1 MKLINNKMM
10 IVANILFFFFIIAAL
25 GFIIWRFGDAFGLTE
40 DKGKFFA
47 WLGSIM
53 LFILLRTSWHFS
65 RIYKIRRDLYQSE
78 KQGLNPEKEIRPESD
93 KKIPLY
99 SELSSHLRSRY
110 GMLWRRKVRLLLIIG
125 EPVRVEVIAPGLT
138 EQGWQEGNYTVLI
151 YGGRPVAELDV
162 ELLASLRKLRRC
174 RPLDGIIWS
183 LTASQS
189 RQGVLLDKGLR
200 VLANSRKQLG
210 FQAPLYLW
218 QVYNDGGWQSERTK
232 QAVGYLL
239 PERCTPEQLTAIMEA
254 QLLPLTELSMS
265 QLLADNHHDFLLRIA
280 HQLAESGIAH
290 WQSVLK
296 PLLAGGAFSSLRL
309 RGLMF
314 SPPLTAVPEAAPHAW
329 LPSPVWAGVTGDNAR
344 GRTVGFP
351 WLRAALITGICMLA
365 IWGGGMTT
373 SFFASRALVQ
383 ETGIQTARALDTRLP
398 LAEQLVALHTLQ
410 GELERLQYRIREGAP
425 WYQRFGLERNQQLL
439 AAAFPG
445 YAQAANRLVRDVA
458 VDHLQQQLNA
468 FVALPPN
475 SPQRTATGEQ
485 RYKQLKALLMTSRPE
500 KADAAFFSTTLM
512 ADGLRYENI
521 PEGVRQ
527 SVLPSLLTFWMA
539 NLPEHPQWKTV
550 PPPEL
555 TGAVR
560 KILLRQIG
568 VRNAENTLYQNV
580 LQQVSRNYA
589 DMTLADM
596 TGDTLTKSL
605 FSTEQTVPGMFTRQ
619 AWEGQVREAIEQVVT
634 ARREEIDWVLS
645 DRQQD
650 TSADISPDTLRNR
663 LTSRYFTDFAG
674 SWLAFLNSIRWKKED
689 SLSGILD
696 QLTLMADARQSP
708 LIALT
713 DTLAWQAAA
722 GRENRG
728 LSDSLAKSAQELFN
742 GKEKTPQQSR
752 EGDVPAGPLDK
763 TFAPLLRLLGD
774 KAGGGDSQLSLQ
786 TYLTRVTRVR
796 LKLQQ
801 VTNAPDPQEMTQQ
814 LAQTVLQ
821 GKTVD
826 LTDTR
831 DYGRLI
837 AASLG
842 EEWSG
847 FGQALFVRPVEQSW
861 RQVLTPAADSLNRQW
876 QRAIVS
882 HWNQDFAGRYPFK
895 ASQNDASLP
904 LLAQYLRDDGRIN
917 QFIAANLSGVLKREG
932 RYWVADAMNTQG
944 LTVNPDFI
952 RALNR
957 LRDVADTAFAS
968 GDAGIHFELRAK
980 PARDVMK
987 THLVIDGQ
995 ELEYFNQKE
1004 RWQRFNWPD
1013 EQWQPGASLS
1023 WTSTQAMERIL
1034 ADYRGSWSLIRLLE
1048 QAQVTPVDSSTFKVV
1063 WKAQDGLPLNYLLR
1077 VEQGKGPMALL
1088 ELKNFRLPGQVFLT
1102 GRSMKDAEEYGED
1115 ADE

>member
-1 MKLINNKMM
+1 MPVRLNTIPDAESYPAPPARIKWLSALLLMLSVG
-10 IVANILFFFFIIAAL
+10 VAITSLFASDELAKNGPHFWGLACGVPAFIWSLVASVRWLFFITQYIRADAWNKRREEVILQETRRGRRALQILSFSVQTALNGDSVAETTTAFLARQQVLNTYADLRGEDTVRRSVIPVLTNKPVTGRLSEIIS
-25 GFIIWRFGDAFGLTE
+25 R
-40 DKGKFFA
+40 
-47 WLGSIM
+47 
-53 LFILLRTSWHFS
+53 LFIDIRPQLFLLPPDFHINVLLEIDAPLSGASVRTIWQDEWQKAGLPEARLFS
-65 RIYKIRRDLYQSE
+65 APEPGLAAVDDWLDNFIQE
-78 KQGLNPEKEIRPESD
+78 KAVLLVISVRLEPKNPERTAESATALLLANRLTQTALTPQALLHRPECITDAEMMTSGIAQALD
-93 KKIPLY
+93 WMPVQPDAI
-99 SELSSHLRSRY
+99 S
-110 GMLWRRKVRLLLIIG
+110 GMW
-125 EPVRVEVIAPGLT
+125 T
-138 EQGWQEGNYTVLI
+138 
-151 YGGRPVAELDV
+151 AELD
-162 ELLASLRKLRRC
+162 
-174 RPLDGIIWS
+174 
-183 LTASQS
+183 
-189 RQGVLLDKGLR
+189 
-200 VLANSRKQLG
+200 
-210 FQAPLYLW
+210 
-218 QVYNDGGWQSERTK
+218 
-232 QAVGYLL
+232 
-239 PERCTPEQLTAIMEA
+239 
-254 QLLPLTELSMS
+254 
-265 QLLADNHHDFLLRIA
+265 
-280 HQLAESGIAH
+280 
-290 WQSVLK
+290 
-296 PLLAGGAFSSLRL
+296 
-309 RGLMF
+309 
-314 SPPLTAVPEAAPHAW
+314 
-329 LPSPVWAGVTGDNAR
+329 
-344 GRTVGFP
+344 
-351 WLRAALITGICMLA
+351 
-365 IWGGGMTT
+365 
-373 SFFASRALVQ
+373 
-383 ETGIQTARALDTRLP
+383 
-398 LAEQLVALHTLQ
+398 
-410 GELERLQYRIREGAP
+410 RE
-425 WYQRFGLERNQQLL
+425 
-439 AAAFPG
+439 
-445 YAQAANRLVRDVA
+445 
-458 VDHLQQQLNA
+458 
-468 FVALPPN
+468 
-475 SPQRTATGEQ
+475 QRTALLFLNQSFTQE
-485 RYKQLKALLMTSRPE
+485 ALMYEL
-500 KADAAFFSTTLM
+500 DAFLGRSGPAAPWL
-512 ADGLRYENI
+512 
-521 PEGVRQ
+521 
-527 SVLPSLLTFWMA
+527 SVA
-539 NLPEHPQWKTV
+539 
-550 PPPEL
+550 
-555 TGAVR
+555 A
-560 KILLRQIG
+560 
-568 VRNAENTLYQNV
+568 A
-580 LQQVSRNYA
+580 A
-589 DMTLADM
+589 LADM
-596 TGDTLTKSL
+596 TGDTLTESL

-722 GRENRG
+722 VRENRG

-752 EGDVPAGPLDK
+752 EVDVPVGPLDK

-774 KAGGGDSQLSLQ
+774 KAGGGGGDTQLSLQ

-821 GKTVD
+821 GKIVD

-1077 VEQGKGPMALL
+1077 VEQGKGPLALL

>member
-1 MKLINNKMM
+1 M
-10 IVANILFFFFIIAAL
+10 
-25 GFIIWRFGDAFGLTE
+25 
-40 DKGKFFA
+40 
-47 WLGSIM
+47 
-53 LFILLRTSWHFS
+53 
-65 RIYKIRRDLYQSE
+65 
-78 KQGLNPEKEIRPESD
+78 
-93 KKIPLY
+93 
-99 SELSSHLRSRY
+99 
-110 GMLWRRKVRLLLIIG
+110 
-125 EPVRVEVIAPGLT
+125 
-138 EQGWQEGNYTVLI
+138 
-151 YGGRPVAELDV
+151 
-162 ELLASLRKLRRC
+162 
-174 RPLDGIIWS
+174 
-183 LTASQS
+183 
-189 RQGVLLDKGLR
+189 
-200 VLANSRKQLG
+200 
-210 FQAPLYLW
+210 
-218 QVYNDGGWQSERTK
+218 
-232 QAVGYLL
+232 
-239 PERCTPEQLTAIMEA
+239 
-254 QLLPLTELSMS
+254 
-265 QLLADNHHDFLLRIA
+265 
-280 HQLAESGIAH
+280 
-290 WQSVLK
+290 
-296 PLLAGGAFSSLRL
+296 
-309 RGLMF
+309 
-314 SPPLTAVPEAAPHAW
+314 
-329 LPSPVWAGVTGDNAR
+329 
-344 GRTVGFP
+344 
-351 WLRAALITGICMLA
+351 
-365 IWGGGMTT
+365 
-373 SFFASRALVQ
+373 
-383 ETGIQTARALDTRLP
+383 
-398 LAEQLVALHTLQ
+398 
-410 GELERLQYRIREGAP
+410 
-425 WYQRFGLERNQQLL
+425 
-439 AAAFPG
+439 
-445 YAQAANRLVRDVA
+445 
-458 VDHLQQQLNA
+458 
-468 FVALPPN
+468 
-475 SPQRTATGEQ
+475 
-485 RYKQLKALLMTSRPE
+485 
-500 KADAAFFSTTLM
+500 
-512 ADGLRYENI
+512 
-521 PEGVRQ
+521 
-527 SVLPSLLTFWMA
+527 
-539 NLPEHPQWKTV
+539 
-550 PPPEL
+550 
-555 TGAVR
+555 
-560 KILLRQIG
+560 
-568 VRNAENTLYQNV
+568 
-580 LQQVSRNYA
+580 
-589 DMTLADM
+589 
-596 TGDTLTKSL
+596 
-605 FSTEQTVPGMFTRQ
+605 
-619 AWEGQVREAIEQVVT
+619 EGQVREAIEQVVT

-674 SWLAFLNSIRWKKED
+674 SWLAFLNSIHWKKED

-713 DTLAWQAAA
+713 DTLAWQAAT

-752 EGDVPAGPLDK
+752 EGDDVPVGPLDK
-763 TFAPLLRLLGD
+763 TFTPLLRLLGD

-917 QFIAANLSGVLKREG
+917 LFIAANLSGVLKREG

-1077 VEQGKGPMALL
+1077 VEQGKGPLALL

-1102 GRSMKDAEEYGED
+1102 GKSMKDVEEYGED